1 MARNVEI
8 KARIEAI
15 EDLEHVVAEIS
26 DTEVIEIFQ
35 DDTFFNCSHGRLKLR
50 QFTRQQG
57 ELIFYQRD
65 DQLEPT
71 ESFYVRS
78 TTNDPA
84 SLLETLRLAYGEAGK
99 VTKQRNLYFI
109 GRTRIHVDRVM
120 GLGNFV
126 ELEVVLEDDE
136 SAEVG
141 KKEAN
146 RIMHQ
151 LGIDEVQQVERAYV
165 DLIQQAD
172 G

>member
-15 EDLEHVVAEIS
+15 EDLELVVAEIS
-26 DTEVIEIFQ
+26 DTEAIEIFQ

-78 TTNDPA
+78 TTNDP
-84 SLLETLRLAYGEAGK
+84 SGLLATLKLAYGEAGK
-99 VTKQRNLYFI
+99 VTKKRNLYFI
-109 GRTRIHVDRVM
+109 GRTRIHVDRVN
-120 GLGNFV
+120 GLGSFV

-136 SAEVG
+136 NVEVG
-141 KKEAN
+141 VKEAD
-146 RIMHQ
+146 RIMQQ
-151 LGIDEVQQVERAYV
+151 LGIDKSQRIEGAYV
-165 DLIQQAD
+165 DLIRQVD
-172 G
+172 S